1 MRKHTT
7 DIIEDLKG
15 TRCSW
20 KMYLRTGMFFWYDES
35 EFIKNEKQMIIYSNC
50 VIIKQ
55 ESKFVVFDDRI

>member
-1 MRKHTT
+1 MRKDTT
-7 DIIEDLKG
+7 DITEDLKG

-20 KMYLRTGMFFWYDES
+20 KMYLRTGMFFGYDKN
-35 EFIKNEKQMIIYSNC
+35 EFIKNEKQMIIYSNY